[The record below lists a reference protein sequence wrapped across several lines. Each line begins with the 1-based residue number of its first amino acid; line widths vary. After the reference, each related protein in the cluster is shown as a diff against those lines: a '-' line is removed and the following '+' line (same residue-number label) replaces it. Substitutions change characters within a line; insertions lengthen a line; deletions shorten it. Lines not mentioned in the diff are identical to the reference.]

1 MMQRMRGCAGVM
13 IGLGSVLWLMSIVSA
28 QEAAAPDKTVQDLA
42 KIEAGETVY
51 NTYCA
56 VCHGDNLVS
65 TGQFP
70 NLRRLTGKDRE
81 KFETTVRNGRN
92 QMPPW
97 KDVLSDAQLD
107 QAWSYIRANAHEK

>member
-1 MMQRMRGCAGVM
+1 M
-13 IGLGSVLWLMSIVSA
+13 IGLGALFWLLPVA
-28 QEAAAPDKTVQDLA
+28 CAEEAVPDKTVQDLA

-70 NLRRLTGKDRE
+70 NLRRLTAKDRE
-81 KFETTVRNGRN
+81 KFDSTVRNGRN

-97 KDVLSDAQLD
+97 KDVVSDPQLD
-107 QAWSYIRANAHEK
+107 QLWSYIRANGYEK

>member
-1 MMQRMRGCAGVM
+1 MMQRVGGWAGVA
-13 IGLGSVLWLMSIVSA
+13 IGLGGVLLLAPMACA
-28 QEAAAPDKTVQDLA
+28 QDAPPDKA
-42 KIEAGETVY
+42 KIDAGETVY
-51 NTYCA
+51 STYCA

-70 NLRRLTGKDRE
+70 NLRRLTAKDRE

-97 KDVLSDAQLD
+97 KDVLSDAQIE
-107 QAWSYIRANAHEK
+107 QAWSYIRANAYEK

>member
-1 MMQRMRGCAGVM
+1 MMKRVRWYAGVAV
-13 IGLGSVLWLMSIVSA
+13 GLGTVLWLTPTLSA
-28 QEAAAPDKTVQDLA
+28 QDAPPPDKA

-51 NTYCA
+51 TTYCA

-70 NLRRLTGKDRE
+70 NLRRLTANDRE
-81 KFETTVRNGRN
+81 KFDTTMRNGRN

-97 KDVLSDAQLD
+97 KDVLSDGDIDGLWA
-107 QAWSYIRANAHEK
+107 YIRANANGK

>member
-1 MMQRMRGCAGVM
+1 MMQRVRGCAGAM
-13 IGLGSVLWLMSIVSA
+13 IGLGSVLWLTPIVSA
-28 QEAAAPDKTVQDLA
+28 QEAAAPDKA
-42 KIEAGETVY
+42 KIETGETVY

-70 NLRRLTGKDRE
+70 NLRRLTANDRE
-81 KFETTVRNGRN
+81 KFDTTMRNGRN

-97 KDVLSDAQLD
+97 KDVFSLEQRKAVAAYVKSD
-107 QAWSYIRANAHEK
+107 SFSP

>member
-1 MMQRMRGCAGVM
+1 MV
-13 IGLGSVLWLMSIVSA
+13 GLGAMLWLMPAVPA
-28 QEAAAPDKTVQDLA
+28 QDAAPDKA

-97 KDVLSDAQLD
+97 KDVLSDAQID
-107 QAWSYIRANAHEK
+107 QAWSYIRANANEK

>member
-1 MMQRMRGCAGVM
+1 MMQRMRGWAVGA
-13 IGLGSVLWLMSIVSA
+13 IGLGTMLWLMPAVCA
-28 QEAAAPDKTVQDLA
+28 QEAPPDKA
-42 KIEAGETVY
+42 KIAAGETVY

-70 NLRRLTGKDRE
+70 NLRRLTAKDHE

-97 KDVLSDAQLD
+97 KGVVSDAQIE
-107 QAWSYIRANAHEK
+107 QAWS

>member
-1 MMQRMRGCAGVM
+1 MMRHVLGWAGVA
-13 IGLGSVLWLMSIVSA
+13 IGLGSVLWLVPIVGA
-28 QEAAAPDKTVQDLA
+28 QEAPDKA
-42 KIEAGETVY
+42 KIDAGETVY
-51 NTYCA
+51 STYCA

-70 NLRRLTGKDRE
+70 NLRRLTAKDRE

-97 KDVLSDAQLD
+97 KDVLSDAQIE
-107 QAWSYIRANAHEK
+107 QAWSYIRANAYEK